1 MHAEKT
7 IVNGQ
12 EYSYRPRFGSS
23 DTRLLVPGEHVR
35 VVRPASR
42 CESEREGFY
51 LVETLDGKRKAF
63 ASIGSLHEHSKPE
76 KVK

>member
-7 IVNGQ
+7 IVSGQ
-12 EYSYRPRFGSS
+12 RYIYRPLFGSS
-23 DTRLLVPGEHVR
+23 DTKLLVPGEHVR
-35 VVRPASR
+35 VLRPASR

-63 ASIGSLHEHSKPE
+63 ASMGSLHEHAKSE
-76 KVK
+76 KVT